1 MEAYERVMKRIRRMD
16 SELEETALITPATT
30 AMKQRACGLDG
41 RDMEALRNTT
51 MTAYPGRD

>member
-1 MEAYERVMKRIRRMD
+1 METHERVMERIRRMD
-16 SELEETALITPATT
+16 SELEETALLTPATM

-41 RDMEALRNTT
+41 KDKTALRNTT